1 MTSAQAAKSSE
12 NTAQAAKRRK
22 KAAHG
27 ASRGIAADRRKK
39 KKSIITGMERA
50 NSNDNPVSDDIDE
63 AMSQAL
69 ETVRKLAVSIR
80 DATVS
85 DEHIWFRN
93 LLLGILNSA
102 LLDFRYVEIGT
113 KQKSPYLAAWSCRN
127 LLELKVIAKYA
138 LTSINNAI
146 DFKND
151 FVIDSKE
158 FYEALSKRQKAT
170 HSKLCSEM
178 SEFIEQFEGNLKEAL
193 KEATQREV
201 EHGPQTTATDA
212 EAEMFKQLIAEFG
225 IKEKTIPKRSGEI
238 AKLVNQSEEFAPMF
252 KVCSKIM
259 HRTALSIAS
268 SVVLAARGASLDSGT
283 KKIV

>member
-1 MTSAQAAKSSE
+1 MQ
-12 NTAQAAKRRK
+12 
-22 KAAHG
+22 
-27 ASRGIAADRRKK
+27 
-39 KKSIITGMERA
+39 RA
-50 NSNDNPVSDDIDE
+50 NGNDDFVSDDIDE

-69 ETVRKLAVSIR
+69 ETVRELAVSIR

-158 FYEALSKRQKAT
+158 FYEEMSKWHKAT
-170 HSKLCSEM
+170 HSKLLSGLSEV
-178 SEFIEQFEGNLKEAL
+178 IEQFDGQRKEAL
-193 KEATQREV
+193 KGVLRRENG
-201 EHGPQTTATDA
+201 HGAQTNATDA

-225 IKEKTIPKRSGEI
+225 IKGEYYTEEVWRDCEASKPERRVRSH
-238 AKLVNQSEEFAPMF
+238 V
-252 KVCSKIM
+252 
-259 HRTALSIAS
+259 
-268 SVVLAARGASLDSGT
+268 
-283 KKIV
+283 

>member
-1 MTSAQAAKSSE
+1 
-12 NTAQAAKRRK
+12 
-22 KAAHG
+22 
-27 ASRGIAADRRKK
+27 
-39 KKSIITGMERA
+39 MECA
-50 NSNDNPVSDDIDE
+50 NSNDNPISDDIDE

-69 ETVRKLAVSIR
+69 KTVRELAVSIR

-93 LLLGILNSA
+93 LLLGLLHSA

-127 LLELKVIAKYA
+127 LLELKVITKYV
-138 LTSINNAI
+138 LTSIDNAT

-158 FYEALSKRQKAT
+158 FYEEISKWHKAT
-170 HSKLCSEM
+170 HSKFLSGL
-178 SEFIEQFEGNLKEAL
+178 SGVIGQFDGTRKEAL
-193 KEATQREV
+193 KDVLRREIV
-201 EHGPQTTATDA
+201 CGAQTKATDA
-212 EAEMFKQLIAEFG
+212 EAGMFKQLMAEFG

-238 AKLVNQSEEFAPMF
+238 AKRVSQSAEFAPMF

-268 SVVLAARGASLDSGT
+268 SVVLGGLDEVIPLLSNTAACELLEIHALIKEHFEKQGVQPPENRPSH
-283 KKIV
+283 